1 LRFQASIWL
10 PAFPE
15 AAPPSP
21 DLSKAQGAIA
31 LVFARLVIAARHRL
45 RWRAFPAAM
54 TLLVSSHRE
63 EKIMIKKILLGLT
76 VVAVACAGAAIAQQS
91 GIKRTPLQK
100 LEFPAGYN
108 TITAI
113 AEVPAGGAAGRHTH
127 PGAETGYVLEGE
139 LELLIDGKPPLKVR
153 AGESYQ
159 IPEGAVHDAKAGDK
173 PFKVL
178 GVYVVKEGQPL
189 ASPAP

>member
-1 LRFQASIWL
+1 
-10 PAFPE
+10 
-15 AAPPSP
+15 
-21 DLSKAQGAIA
+21 
-31 LVFARLVIAARHRL
+31 
-45 RWRAFPAAM
+45 
-54 TLLVSSHRE
+54 
-63 EKIMIKKILLGLT
+63 MIKKLLLGLA
-76 VVAVACAGAAIAQQS
+76 VVAVAGAGIAFAQQT

-100 LEFPAGYN
+100 LDFPAGYN
-108 TITAI
+108 TVTAI

-139 LELLIDGKPPLKVR
+139 LELLIDGQPPMKIK

-178 GVYVVKEGQPL
+178 GVYVVKAGEPL
-189 ASPAP
+189 AKPAL

>member
-1 LRFQASIWL
+1 
-10 PAFPE
+10 
-15 AAPPSP
+15 
-21 DLSKAQGAIA
+21 
-31 LVFARLVIAARHRL
+31 
-45 RWRAFPAAM
+45 
-54 TLLVSSHRE
+54 
-63 EKIMIKKILLGLT
+63 MIKKIVLGLA
-76 VVAVACAGAAIAQQS
+76 VVAFAGAGVAIAQQT

-100 LEFPAGYN
+100 LDFPAGYN
-108 TITAI
+108 TVTAI

-139 LELLIDGKPPLKVR
+139 LELVIDGQAPMKIK

-178 GVYVVKEGQPL
+178 GVYVVKAGEPL
-189 ASPAP
+189 AKPAP

>member
-1 LRFQASIWL
+1 
-10 PAFPE
+10 
-15 AAPPSP
+15 
-21 DLSKAQGAIA
+21 
-31 LVFARLVIAARHRL
+31 
-45 RWRAFPAAM
+45 
-54 TLLVSSHRE
+54 
-63 EKIMIKKILLGLT
+63 MIKKLLLGLT
-76 VVAVACAGAAIAQQS
+76 VVAIAGAGVAIAQQT

-100 LEFPAGYN
+100 LDFPAGYN
-108 TITAI
+108 TVTAI

-139 LELLIDGKPPLKVR
+139 LELIIDGQPPMKIK

-178 GVYVVKEGQPL
+178 GVYVVKAGEPL
-189 ASPAP
+189 AKPAP

>member
-1 LRFQASIWL
+1 
-10 PAFPE
+10 
-15 AAPPSP
+15 
-21 DLSKAQGAIA
+21 
-31 LVFARLVIAARHRL
+31 
-45 RWRAFPAAM
+45 
-54 TLLVSSHRE
+54 
-63 EKIMIKKILLGLT
+63 MIKKILLGLT
-76 VVAVACAGAAIAQQS
+76 VVAVAGAGIAIAQQS

-108 TITAI
+108 TVTAI

-139 LELLIDGKPPLKVR
+139 LELVIDGQPPMKIK

-159 IPEGAVHDAKAGDK
+159 IPEGAIHDAKAGDK

-178 GVYVVKEGQPL
+178 GVYVVKAGEPL
-189 ASPAP
+189 AKPAP

>member
-1 LRFQASIWL
+1 
-10 PAFPE
+10 
-15 AAPPSP
+15 
-21 DLSKAQGAIA
+21 
-31 LVFARLVIAARHRL
+31 
-45 RWRAFPAAM
+45 
-54 TLLVSSHRE
+54 
-63 EKIMIKKILLGLT
+63 MIKKLLLGLT
-76 VVAVACAGAAIAQQS
+76 VLNIAGAGVAIAQQT

-100 LEFPAGYN
+100 LDFPAGYN

-139 LELLIDGKPPLKVR
+139 LELIIDGQPPMKIK

-159 IPEGAVHDAKAGDK
+159 IPEGAIHDAKAGDK

-178 GVYVVKEGQPL
+178 GVYVVKAGEPL
-189 ASPAP
+189 AKPAP